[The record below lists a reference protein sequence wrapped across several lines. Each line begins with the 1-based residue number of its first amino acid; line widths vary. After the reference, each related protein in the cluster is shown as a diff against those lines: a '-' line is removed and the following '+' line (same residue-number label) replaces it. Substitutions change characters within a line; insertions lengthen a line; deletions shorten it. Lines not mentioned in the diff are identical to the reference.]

1 MKVNK
6 TVLISFVLL
15 SAMTLLV
22 PMAFAEKPIVQQVT
36 GGGWFLAGT
45 TCNPTEISKKTFGF
59 NAEDR
64 GDGVFTGN
72 VQFDEHDPFGG
83 FDHGY
88 PHVHGY
94 EITSLVIV
102 GTTATIM
109 GICRLNGDNTP
120 RAFTV
125 IVTDVGEPGTYDTFH
140 IIIPSI
146 SYETQGQL
154 GFPDNGGGNIQ
165 IHVPAPPV

>member
-6 TVLISFVLL
+6 TILVSFVLL
-15 SAMTLLV
+15 LAVTLLV
-22 PMAFAEKPIVQQVT
+22 PIAFAEKPIIQQVT
-36 GGGWFLAGT
+36 GGGWFLAGNN
-45 TCNPTEISKKTFGF
+45 CNPEEISKKTFGF

-72 VQFDEHDPFGG
+72 VEYDEHNPWGD

-94 EITSLVIV
+94 EITSLFIS
-102 GTTATIM
+102 GTTATIE
-109 GICRLNGDNTP
+109 GNCWINGDKDTV

-125 IVTDVGEPGTYDTFH
+125 VVTDVGEPGTYDTFS
-140 IIIPSI
+140 ISIPSI
-146 SYETQGQL
+146 PYSASGQL

-165 IHVPAPPV
+165 IHVPAP